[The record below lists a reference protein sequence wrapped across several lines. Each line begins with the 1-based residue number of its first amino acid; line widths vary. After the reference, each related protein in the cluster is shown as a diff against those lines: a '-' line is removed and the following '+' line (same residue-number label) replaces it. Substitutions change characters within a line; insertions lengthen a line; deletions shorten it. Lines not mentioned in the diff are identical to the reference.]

1 MGGYL
6 YLYNCMSA
14 FVFLDL
20 RNGLTSNEEGGGF
33 DRNFLWCSSFHLHS
47 I

>member
-20 RNGLTSNEEGGGF
+20 RNGLTSNEEGGLTAISFGALHLIF
-33 DRNFLWCSSFHLHS
+33 IPSS
-47 I
+47 